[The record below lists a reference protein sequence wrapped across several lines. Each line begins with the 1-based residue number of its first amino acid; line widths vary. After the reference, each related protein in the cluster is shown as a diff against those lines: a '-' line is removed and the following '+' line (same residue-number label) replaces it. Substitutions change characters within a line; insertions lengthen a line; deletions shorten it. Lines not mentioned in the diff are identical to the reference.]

1 MRCSFLVFHSNN
13 FYLYSFQIASNESS
27 LLGKVGDHEV
37 GVEGLSAVVLA
48 VAERDLHLGARLHLV
63 AGVVE
68 RQPVFSTFDWKN
80 KTLPSWMTSEK
91 ETKFCDNFSELIF
104 FLSQ

>member
-1 MRCSFLVFHSNN
+1 MRCSFLVFHSNS
-13 FYLYSFQIASNESS
+13 FYLNSFQIASNESS

-63 AGVVE
+63 AGVVKG
-68 RQPVFSTFDWKN
+68 QPVFSAFD
-80 KTLPSWMTSEK
+80 
-91 ETKFCDNFSELIF
+91 
-104 FLSQ
+104 